1 MAYQK
6 IVVNTN
12 LANVVNSSDNANIP
26 MPSARVFAGTQINL
40 AQRAVTNSTNTALL
54 TNTLL
59 DTAQTGANAFNAAYV
74 GTNVMPIVAGVPLVN
89 ASFSASVQTA
99 ALAGTTGALA
109 TTSNNAASGTGMTV
123 TVTALTNGGVVTMK
137 VVAQGSGY
145 VAGDTISCSKT
156 LIDADGKIGAVS
168 ANVQATI
175 AASGFLEVNTYQVY
189 NETVAANA
197 VIVGVDSGTNLSL
210 DSDAFPTTGATGADY
225 AIIRRDALV
234 DKSVNFLDTDVY
246 PGLEVGAIVKN
257 NTSGQS
263 AYVTSL
269 NSQGSGGKVAT
280 SHQLTLSAEIFGTLT
295 QVVAPYTIYANA
307 ANPKAKS
314 SGLDSSECCLL
325 YVGSNEATMTDAT
338 SFVDVRVLTCAD
350 NDVIFTNFR
359 VGDYL
364 PVQIKKV
371 FRTNTSLAAQDN
383 CIAIW

>member
-26 MPSARVFAGTQINL
+26 MPSARVFAGTQTNL

-89 ASFSASVQTA
+89 ASFPASVQTA

>member
-26 MPSARVFAGTQINL
+26 MPSARVFAGTQTNL

-74 GTNVMPIVAGVPLVN
+74 GTNVMPIVAGGPLVN
-89 ASFSASVQTA
+89 ASFPASVQTA

>member
-26 MPSARVFAGTQINL
+26 MPSARVFAGTQTNL

-89 ASFSASVQTA
+89 ASFPASVQTA

-371 FRTNTSLAAQDN
+371 FRTNTSPAAQDN

>member
-12 LANVVNSSDNANIP
+12 LANEVSASDNANIP
-26 MPSARVFAGTQINL
+26 MASARAYVGSQTNL
-40 AQRAVTNSTNTALL
+40 AQRAVTKSTNTALL
-54 TNTLL
+54 ASTLI

-89 ASFSASVQTA
+89 ASFPASVQTA
-99 ALAGTTGALA
+99 ASAGTTGALA
-109 TTSNNAASGTGMTV
+109 TTSNNSASGSGMTV

-145 VAGDTISCSKT
+145 VAGDTISCAKT

-175 AASGFLEVNTYQVY
+175 AASGFLEVNAYQVY

-197 VIVGVDSGTNLSL
+197 VIVGVDNGTNLSL
-210 DSDAFPTTGATGADY
+210 DSDAFPTSGATGADY

-234 DKSVNFLDTDVY
+234 DKSVNFLDVAVF

-257 NTSGQS
+257 NTTGQS

-269 NSQGSGGKVAT
+269 NNQGAAGKVAT
-280 SHQLTLSAEIFGTLT
+280 SHQLTLSAEIFGTLNT
-295 QVVAPYTIYANA
+295 VVAPYTLYTNA
-307 ANPKAKS
+307 ANPKSKTP
-314 SGLDSSECCLL
+314 GLDSSECCLL

-338 SFVDVRVLTCAD
+338 SFVDVKVMTCAD
-350 NDVIFTNFR
+350 NIVTFTNFR

-364 PVQIKKV
+364 PCQIKQL
-371 FRTNTSLAAQDN
+371 FRTGTDPAAQDN

>member
-12 LANVVNSSDNANIP
+12 VANVVNSSDNANIP
-26 MPSARVFAGTQINL
+26 MPSARVFAGTQISK
-40 AQRAVTNSTNTALL
+40 AQRAITFSNNTALL
-54 TNTLL
+54 TNTLI
-59 DTAQTGANAFNAAYV
+59 DTTQAGNSEFNAAYV

-89 ASFSASVQTA
+89 AEFAASVQTA
-99 ALAGTTGALA
+99 AAIGVTKALA
-109 TTSNNAASGTGMTV
+109 TTTNNTASGGDMTV
-123 TVTALTNGGVVTMK
+123 TVSCSAIGGVVTMK
-137 VVAQGSGY
+137 VVTQGSGY
-145 VAGDTISCSKT
+145 VAGDVISCAKT
-156 LIDADGKIGAVS
+156 LIDTDGAIGAVS
-168 ANVQATI
+168 ANVTATV
-175 AASGFLEVNTYQVY
+175 AATGFLEVNSYQVY
-189 NETVAANA
+189 NETVTANA

-210 DSDAFPTTGATGADY
+210 DSDAFPTTGAIDDAYT
-225 AIIRRDALV
+225 IIRRNALV
-234 DKSVNFLDTDVY
+234 DKSVNFLDTDLY

-269 NSQGSGGKVAT
+269 NNVGAAGKVST

-295 QVVAPYTIYANA
+295 EVVAPYTIYVNA
-307 ANPKAKS
+307 ANPKSKS

-325 YVGSNEATMTDAT
+325 YVGSDDTNMATADA
-338 SFVDVRVLTCAD
+338 FVNVRVLTCAD

>member
-26 MPSARVFAGTQINL
+26 MPSARVFAGTQTNL

-89 ASFSASVQTA
+89 ASFPASVQTA

-269 NSQGSGGKVAT
+269 NNQGSGGKVAT

>member
-89 ASFSASVQTA
+89 ASFPASVQTA

>member
-26 MPSARVFAGTQINL
+26 MPSARVFAGTQVSK
-40 AQRAVTNSTNTALL
+40 AQRTITFSNNTALL
-54 TNTLL
+54 ADTLI
-59 DTAQTGANAFNAAYV
+59 DTSQAGNSAFNAAYV
-74 GTNVMPIVAGVPLVN
+74 GTNVMPIIAGVPLVN
-89 ASFSASVQTA
+89 AEFAVSAQTA
-99 ALAGTTGALA
+99 AAIGVTGALA
-109 TTSNNAASGTGMTV
+109 TTTSNAGSGDDMTV
-123 TVTALTNGGVVTMK
+123 TVSCSALGGAVTMK
-137 VVAQGSGY
+137 VVTQGSGY
-145 VAGDTISCSKT
+145 VAGDVITCAKT
-156 LIDADGKIGAVS
+156 LIDTDGSIGAVS
-168 ANVQATI
+168 ANVTATI
-175 AASGFLEVNTYQVY
+175 AATGFLEVNSYQVY
-189 NETVAANA
+189 NETVPANA
-197 VIVGVDSGTNLSL
+197 VIVGVDNGTNLSL
-210 DSDAFPTTGATGADY
+210 DSDAFPTTGATDDAY
-225 AIIRRDALV
+225 SIIRRNALV
-234 DKSVNFLDTDVY
+234 DKSVNFLDAAVY

-269 NSQGSGGKVAT
+269 NNTGAAGKVAT

-371 FRTNTSLAAQDN
+371 FRTNTSPAAQDN

>member
-26 MPSARVFAGTQINL
+26 MPSASVFAGTQINL

-89 ASFSASVQTA
+89 ASFPASVQTA